1 MTLGGKL
8 KELREAKGLKQ
19 REVGYVI
26 GLDGSFISQI
36 ELDKKSLNREHLS
49 KLASF
54 FKINEVELQ
63 ILWLAD
69 KVFRTVQDEDIAEKS
84 IRVVLERL
92 SE

>member
-1 MTLGGKL
+1 MTLGSKL

-69 KVFRTVQDEDIAEKS
+69 KVFRTVQDENIAEKS

>member
-1 MTLGGKL
+1 MTLGSKL

-49 KLASF
+49 KLASL

-69 KVFRTVQDEDIAEKS
+69 KVFRTVQDENIAEKS